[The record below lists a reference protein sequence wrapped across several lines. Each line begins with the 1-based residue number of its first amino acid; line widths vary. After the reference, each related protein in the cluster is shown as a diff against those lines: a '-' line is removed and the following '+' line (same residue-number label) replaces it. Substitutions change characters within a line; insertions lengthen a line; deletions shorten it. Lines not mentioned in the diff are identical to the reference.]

1 MEIDESQI
9 QSLEQEIVTETRKR
23 RRGREITDIPRE
35 LEQMSGSD
43 VVKILEFLHRKY
55 LSWMTE
61 AEGSKYATLYKSAKE
76 EALKETLEAYA
87 ELQKTNQVL
96 LERLERL
103 VESLEN
109 RLVSQPAVQPQEVAK
124 ETVKELKKSLLDDP
138 RVRALLYVVA
148 DYFMGKNPELAKYKP
163 IVASILF
170 PEAVETNPSTSTGET
185 GESTI

>member
-9 QSLEQEIVTETRKR
+9 QSLEQEMVTETRKR
-23 RRGREITDIPRE
+23 KRSRDTTDIPKE
-35 LEQMSGSD
+35 LDQMSGSD

-76 EALKETLEAYA
+76 DALKETLEAYA
-87 ELQKTNQVL
+87 ELQKTNQAL
-96 LERLERL
+96 MERLERL
-103 VESLEN
+103 IESLESK
-109 RLVSQPAVQPQEVAK
+109 LVAQSAVQPQEVAK

-138 RVRALLYVVA
+138 RVRAILYVVA

-163 IVASILF
+163 IVASILL
-170 PEAVETNPSTSTGET
+170 PEAVEANPSSSTGET
-185 GESTI
+185 GESTT

>member
-9 QSLEQEIVTETRKR
+9 QSLESEVVPETRRKK
-23 RRGREITDIPRE
+23 RGRETTDIPKE
-35 LEQMSGSD
+35 LEEMSGSD

-76 EALKETLEAYA
+76 DALKETLEAYA
-87 ELQKTNQVL
+87 ELQKTNQAL
-96 LERLERL
+96 IERLERL

-109 RLVSQPAVQPQEVAK
+109 RLVAQPAVQPQEVAK
-124 ETVKELKKSLLDDP
+124 ETAKELKKSLLDDP

-148 DYFMGKNPELAKYKP
+148 DYFMGKNPELAKYRA
-163 IVASILF
+163 IVANILF
-170 PEAVETNPSTSTGET
+170 PEALESNPPASTGET
-185 GESTI
+185 GESTT